1 MREVSHELVV
11 SEVKQVL
18 FYHFYGEPCHKRGEQ
33 IINGYCVIKSPE
45 QSDVQSADG
54 YSQVIVS
61 SPAMSI
67 TDDYRDIFLALK
79 FRRDNPRQ
87 QTIIGIDRHSV

>member
-1 MREVSHELVV
+1 MAIAA
-11 SEVKQVL
+11 K
-18 FYHFYGEPCHKRGEQ
+18 KAA
-33 IINGYCVIKSPE
+33 E

-54 YSQVIVS
+54 YSQVIVC

-87 QTIIGIDRHSV
+87 QTIGGIDCHTV